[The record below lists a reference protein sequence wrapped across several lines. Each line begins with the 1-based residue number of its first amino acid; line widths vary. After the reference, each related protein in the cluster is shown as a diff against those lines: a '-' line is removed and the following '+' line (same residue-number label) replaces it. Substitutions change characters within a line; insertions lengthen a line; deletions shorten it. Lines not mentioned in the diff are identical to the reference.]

1 MTTKNESTWER
12 DLAVLVPIA
21 NHLDDNPGAEL
32 FTNEVAQIAG
42 VDHDTARRA
51 TAALIEGGYI
61 RGEDSSDLGDTTYTV
76 QGLTEKG
83 RRESGL
89 WPNPEALTNQLL
101 AILEQRINDTHD
113 PDTRSRL
120 QRALDGL
127 KGLPRDVLV
136 SLIGSLGSGT
146 ILGL

>member
-12 DLAVLVPIA
+12 DLAVLVAIA
-21 NHLDDNPGAEL
+21 KVFDDNPGTEL
-32 FTNEVAQIAG
+32 FTNEVADIAG
-42 VDHDTARRA
+42 VDQDTARRA
-51 TAALIEGGYI
+51 TAAWLEGGYL
-61 RGEDSSDLGDTTYTV
+61 RGEDLSGYGDTTYTV

-101 AILEQRINDTHD
+101 AILEQRINDTDD

-120 QRALDGL
+120 QKARDGL
-127 KGLPRDVLV
+127 KGVPREVLV

-146 ILGL
+146 ILGY